1 MELLDRGKRISERR
15 GCLGVNRR
23 KQKKGGRK
31 NERKEKGVGKKQRPT
46 CLKSMKASSR
56 VSPWKPGTGPALANP
71 VGKREG

>member
-1 MELLDRGKRISERR
+1 MAIEGKIRERR
-15 GCLGVNRR
+15 GGGVLRG
-23 KQKKGGRK
+23 KQGKTEERGKK
-31 NERKEKGVGKKQRPT
+31 NERKEKGVEKKQRPT